1 MVVAAADVG
10 TAPKLFASLLAF
22 LHPTNQRPILG
33 AIGGEI
39 NNFLVHM
46 INIWD
51 LICIISIYSL
61 REAQKNVFLGILPKP
76 VDPPSLGTFRN
87 KNVNFGQI

>member
-1 MVVAAADVG
+1 MVVVVAAADVG
-10 TAPKLFASLLAF
+10 TALKLFASLLAF

-46 INIWD
+46 INIWG
-51 LICIISIYSL
+51 LIYIISIYSV
-61 REAQKNVFLGILPKP
+61 REAKKLFFILKNYLTNILP
-76 VDPPSLGTFRN
+76 LF
-87 KNVNFGQI
+87 F